1 MRKAL
6 LLLLI
11 WAYTSLAGA
20 APVPSLDLGRL
31 VWNSDIIAVGTI
43 ATVEFERDVTIDLA
57 SGSTLPAREMRA
69 TLSVDQLLK
78 GSTSDRIFDIRFE
91 DPELYIGYEGVRPGD
106 FVVVFLKELETGYG
120 FVSPYYPAITA
131 FPGAQG
137 RGSDAFSRVLNLL
150 ADGLQ
155 MSPQLSVTM
164 ATLFA
169 IRDIDHPIAIN
180 ALFAAAND
188 SNPEVRLMAID
199 SLLSIDQ
206 VDALPMAEVILADTT
221 PFKFSYNLF
230 ALDNLRN
237 SIASRIRSEAAIPG
251 LERLLQYPEVETRRV
266 AAFALARI
274 ESPLVVEPLMRALDD
289 GDVEVRYSAMWGLAK
304 TLEQRRLVTPLEIFR
319 ADEQRFI
326 APLRLQGAR
335 ALEAR

>member
-1 MRKAL
+1 MRKGL
-6 LLLLI
+6 LFLLYS
-11 WAYTSLAGA
+11 ATTSVVGA
-20 APVPSLDLGRL
+20 TPVPGLDLGGF
-31 VWNSDIIAVGTI
+31 VSNSDIIAVGTI
-43 ATVEFERDVTIDLA
+43 ATVEFERDTTIVLA
-57 SGSTLPAREMRA
+57 SGSTVPAREMRA
-69 TLSVDQLLK
+69 TLSADQLLK

-91 DPELYIGYEGVRPGD
+91 HPESSIGYVGVRSGD

-155 MSPQLSVTM
+155 MSPQLSLTM

-169 IRDIDHPIAIN
+169 IRGIDHPIAIN
-180 ALFAAAND
+180 ALVAAAND
-188 SNPEVRLMAID
+188 PNPEVRLMAIN

-206 VDALPMAEVILADTT
+206 VDALPMAEVFLADTT
-221 PFKFSYNLF
+221 PFKFSYNPF
-230 ALDNLRN
+230 ALDNLRGA
-237 SIASRIRSEAAIPG
+237 IASSIRSEAAIPS
-251 LERLLQYPEVETRRV
+251 LERLLQYPEVETRRA

-274 ESPLVVEPLMRALDD
+274 ESQLIVEPLMRALDD

-304 TLEQRRLVTPLEIFR
+304 TLEQRRLVAPLELFR

-326 APLRLQGAR
+326 APLRLRGAK